1 MVKVEE
7 LTVTFEENGVLRV
20 RELDRAVL
28 ASSTGWATVA
38 HLFEERDPEG
48 GFRGPKV
55 SLRRYR
61 KRGKGYVVDKHLT
74 LGSARQAHALAGV
87 LAKWFPTAPTE
98 GDAGDG
104 P

>member
-1 MVKVEE
+1 MKVEE
-7 LTVTFEENGVLRV
+7 LTVTFEENGVLKV

-28 ASSTGWATVA
+28 SSASTWATVA

-61 KRGKGYVVDKHLT
+61 KRGKGFVVDKHLT
-74 LGSARQAHALAGV
+74 LSSARQAHALA
-87 LAKWFPTAPTE
+87 LALARWFPEAPPA
-98 GDAGDG
+98 GGDG
-104 P
+104 DGSD